1 MLIGPSVQTIA
12 TNKANFGLERFSA
25 PVSLMT
31 RRKEMFK
38 ISTGLGCVFAAAITA
53 SAAQANECGEV
64 SIMQGDWGSAQIVTA
79 VAKFL
84 MEQGYGCDVTAMPL
98 SSNPALASVSET
110 GEPDILTEIW
120 TNGAP
125 AYQGLVDS
133 GAIIPVTEVLSDG
146 GVEGF
151 FVPNYLVE
159 EHPELATIEGIAAN
173 PELVGNR
180 FHNCPEGWTCLNVST
195 NLLKAGGLMDA
206 GIDNFVHGSGETLA
220 TSIAAAYGNKE
231 PWFGFYWAP
240 TSVLG
245 KYPMTLVEMGP
256 HDPEKHA
263 CNITAE
269 CETPAMSAFPRSE
282 VVTVLSKEFMA
293 ENAAV
298 SDLMTNL
305 SFTNA
310 QMGETLAWVE
320 DNNASYDEGAVHF
333 LTTYKDVW
341 GGVA

>member
-1 MLIGPSVQTIA
+1 ML
-12 TNKANFGLERFSA
+12 NLKL
-25 PVSLMT
+25 
-31 RRKEMFK
+31 K
-38 ISTGLGCVFAAAITA
+38 LGCLIAAGMIASTA
-53 SAAQANECGEV
+53 HAEECGEV
-64 SIMQGDWGSAQIVTA
+64 SLMKADWGSAQIVTA
-79 VAKFL
+79 VSKFL
-84 MEQGYGCDVTAMPL
+84 MEEGYGCEVTTVPL
-98 SSNPALASVSET
+98 SSNPALVSVSET

-125 AYQGLVDS
+125 AYKGLLES
-133 GAIIPVTEVLSDG
+133 GAIIQVTEVLSDG

-151 FVPNYLVE
+151 FVPNYLLE
-159 EHPELATIEGIAAN
+159 KHPELATIEGIAAN

-195 NLLKAGGLMDA
+195 NLLKAGGLIDA

-220 TSIAAAYGNKE
+220 ASIAAAHENKE

-245 KYPMTLVEMGP
+245 KYPMTLVEMAP
-256 HDPEKHA
+256 HDPEKHT
-263 CNITAE
+263 CNITAD
-269 CETPAMSAFPRSE
+269 CATPSMSAFPRSV

-293 ENAAV
+293 KNSEISN
-298 SDLMTNL
+298 LMTNL
-305 SFTNA
+305 SFTNS

-320 DNNASYDEGAVHF
+320 DNNASYDEGAVYF

-341 GGVA
+341 GSWLNEAARENLSSLLQ

>member
-1 MLIGPSVQTIA
+1 MFMDTKKLL
-12 TNKANFGLERFSA
+12 KC
-25 PVSLMT
+25 LM
-31 RRKEMFK
+31 
-38 ISTGLGCVFAAAITA
+38 GLGCLVAVTFGFST
-53 SAAQANECGEV
+53 AQANECDEV
-64 SIMQGDWGSAQIVTA
+64 SLMQADWGSAQIVTA

-84 MEQGYGCDVTAMPL
+84 MEEGYGCEVTTVPL

-110 GEPDILTEIW
+110 GEPDVLTEIW

-125 AYQGLVDS
+125 AYEGLVES
-133 GAIIPVTEVLSDG
+133 GKIIPVTEVLSDG
-146 GVEGF
+146 GIEGF
-151 FVPNYLVE
+151 YVPNYLLE
-159 EHPELATIEGIAAN
+159 KHPELATIEGIAAN
-173 PELVGNR
+173 PDLVGNR

-195 NLLKAGGLMDA
+195 NLLKAGGLIEA
-206 GIDNFVHGSGETLA
+206 GIENFVHGSGETLA
-220 TSIAAAYGNKE
+220 ASIAAAFENQE

-245 KYPMTLVEMGP
+245 KYPMTLVDMGP
-256 HDPEKHA
+256 HDAEKHA

-269 CETPAMSAFPRSE
+269 CATPAMGAFPRSV

-293 ENAAV
+293 ENADI

-320 DNNASYDEGAVHF
+320 DNKASYEEGAVHF

-341 GGVA
+341 GSWLNDAAREKLAALLQ

>member
-1 MLIGPSVQTIA
+1 
-12 TNKANFGLERFSA
+12 
-25 PVSLMT
+25 
-31 RRKEMFK
+31 MFK
-38 ISTGLGCVFAAAITA
+38 ISTGLGCLFAAAITA
-53 SAAQANECGEV
+53 SAAQADDCGEV
-64 SIMQGDWGSAQIVTA
+64 SLMQADWGSAQIVTA
-79 VAKFL
+79 VSKFL
-84 MEQGYGCDVTAMPL
+84 MEQGYGCEVTTVPL

-159 EHPELATIEGIAAN
+159 KHPELATLEGIEAN

-195 NLLKAGGLMDA
+195 NLMKAGGLIDA
-206 GIDNFVHGSGETLA
+206 GVENFVHGSGETLA
-220 TSIAAAYGNKE
+220 ASIAAAYENKE

-245 KYPMTLVEMGP
+245 KYPMTLVDMGP

-269 CETPAMSAFPRSE
+269 CATPEMSAFPRSE

-333 LTTYKDVW
+333 LTAYKDVW
-341 GGVA
+341 GACLNDAARDKLSALLQ

>member
-1 MLIGPSVQTIA
+1 
-12 TNKANFGLERFSA
+12 
-25 PVSLMT
+25 
-31 RRKEMFK
+31 MFK
-38 ISTGLGCVFAAAITA
+38 VSKKIYTIFAGLGCLVAVAVGPTT
-53 SAAQANECGEV
+53 AQANECGEV

-84 MEQGYGCDVTAMPL
+84 MEEGYGCDVTAMPL
-98 SSNPALASVSET
+98 SSIPALASVSET

-125 AYQGLVDS
+125 AYEGLVES
-133 GAIIPVTEVLSDG
+133 GKIIPVTEVLSDG

-151 FVPNYLVE
+151 FVPNYLLE
-159 EHPELATIEGIAAN
+159 KHPQLATIEGIAAN
-173 PELVGNR
+173 PDLVGNR

-195 NLLKAGGLMDA
+195 NLLKAGGLIDA
-206 GIDNFVHGSGETLA
+206 GIENFVHGSGETLA
-220 TSIAAAYGNKE
+220 ASIAAAHENKE

-245 KYPMTLVEMGP
+245 KYPMTLVDMGS

-269 CETPAMSAFPRSE
+269 CATPAMSAFPRSV
-282 VVTVLSKEFMA
+282 VVTVLSREFMA
-293 ENAAV
+293 ENTDV
-298 SDLMTNL
+298 SNLMTNL

-320 DNNASYDEGAVHF
+320 DNKASYEEGAVHF

-341 GGVA
+341 GVWLNDAARGKLSALLQ

>member
-1 MLIGPSVQTIA
+1 ML
-12 TNKANFGLERFSA
+12 NLKL
-25 PVSLMT
+25 
-31 RRKEMFK
+31 K
-38 ISTGLGCVFAAAITA
+38 LGCLIAAGMIASTA
-53 SAAQANECGEV
+53 HAEECGEV
-64 SIMQGDWGSAQIVTA
+64 SLMKADWGSAQIVTA
-79 VAKFL
+79 VSKFL
-84 MEQGYGCDVTAMPL
+84 MEEGYGCEVTTVPL
-98 SSNPALASVSET
+98 STNPALVSVSET

-125 AYQGLVDS
+125 AYKGLLES
-133 GAIIPVTEVLSDG
+133 GAIIQVTEVLSDG

-151 FVPNYLVE
+151 FVPNYLLE
-159 EHPELATIEGIAAN
+159 KHPELATIEGIAAN

-195 NLLKAGGLMDA
+195 NLLKAGGLIDA

-220 TSIAAAYGNKE
+220 ASIAAAHENKE

-245 KYPMTLVEMGP
+245 KYPMTLVEMAP
-256 HDPEKHA
+256 HDPEKHT
-263 CNITAE
+263 CNITAD
-269 CETPAMSAFPRSE
+269 CATPSMSAFPRSV

-293 ENAAV
+293 KNSEISN
-298 SDLMTNL
+298 LMTNL
-305 SFTNA
+305 SFTNS

-320 DNNASYDEGAVHF
+320 DNNASYDEGAVYF

-341 GGVA
+341 GSWLNEAARENLSSLLQ

>member
-1 MLIGPSVQTIA
+1 MLNLKLKLSCLIA
-12 TNKANFGLERFSA
+12 AGMIA
-25 PVSLMT
+25 
-31 RRKEMFK
+31 
-38 ISTGLGCVFAAAITA
+38 STAHAE
-53 SAAQANECGEV
+53 ECGEV
-64 SIMQGDWGSAQIVTA
+64 SLMKADWGSAQIVTA
-79 VAKFL
+79 VSKFL
-84 MEQGYGCDVTAMPL
+84 MEEGYGCEVTTVPL
-98 SSNPALASVSET
+98 STNPALVSVSET

-125 AYQGLVDS
+125 AYKGLLES
-133 GAIIPVTEVLSDG
+133 GAIIQVTEVLSDG

-151 FVPNYLVE
+151 FVPNYLLE
-159 EHPELATIEGIAAN
+159 KHPELATIEGIAAN

-195 NLLKAGGLMDA
+195 NLLKAGGLIDA

-220 TSIAAAYGNKE
+220 ASIAAAHENKE

-245 KYPMTLVEMGP
+245 KYPMTLVEMAP
-256 HDPEKHA
+256 HDPEKHT
-263 CNITAE
+263 CNITAD
-269 CETPAMSAFPRSE
+269 CATPSMSAFPRSV

-293 ENAAV
+293 KNSEISN
-298 SDLMTNL
+298 LMTNL
-305 SFTNA
+305 SFTNS

-320 DNNASYDEGAVHF
+320 DNNASYDEGAVYF

-341 GGVA
+341 GSWLNEAARENLSSLLQ

>member
-1 MLIGPSVQTIA
+1 
-12 TNKANFGLERFSA
+12 
-25 PVSLMT
+25 
-31 RRKEMFK
+31 MFK
-38 ISTGLGCVFAAAITA
+38 ISKRMLKFTASLGCLAAMAFGPST
-53 SAAQANECGEV
+53 AQANECGEV

-84 MEQGYGCDVTAMPL
+84 MEQGYGCDVTAVPL

-125 AYQGLVDS
+125 AYEGLVES
-133 GAIIPVTEVLSDG
+133 GKIIPVTEVLSDG
-146 GVEGF
+146 GIEGF
-151 FVPNYLVE
+151 YVPNYLVE
-159 EHPELATIEGIAAN
+159 AHPQLATIEGIAAN

-195 NLLKAGGLMDA
+195 NLMKASGLIDA
-206 GIDNFVHGSGETLA
+206 GVENFVHGSGETLA
-220 TSIAAAYGNKE
+220 ASIAAAFENKG

-240 TSVLG
+240 TSILG
-245 KYPMTLVEMGP
+245 KYPMTLVDMGP

-269 CETPAMSAFPRSE
+269 CASPAMSAFPRSV
-282 VVTVLSKEFMA
+282 VVTVLSKDFMA
-293 ENAAV
+293 ENADITA
-298 SDLMTNL
+298 LMTNL

-320 DNNASYDEGAVHF
+320 DNKASYDEGAAHF
-333 LTTYKDVW
+333 LSTYKDVW
-341 GGVA
+341 GSWLNDAAREKLSALLQ

>member
-1 MLIGPSVQTIA
+1 
-12 TNKANFGLERFSA
+12 
-25 PVSLMT
+25 
-31 RRKEMFK
+31 MFK
-38 ISTGLGCVFAAAITA
+38 ISMGLGCVFAAAITA
-53 SAAQANECGEV
+53 SAAQADDCSGV
-64 SIMQGDWGSAQIVTA
+64 SLMQGDWGSAQIVTA
-79 VAKFL
+79 VSKFL
-84 MEQGYGCDVTAMPL
+84 MEQGYGCDVTTVPL
-98 SSNPALASVSET
+98 STNPAMVSVSET

-125 AYQGLVDS
+125 AYQGLVDA

-151 FVPNYLVE
+151 FVPNYLLE
-159 EHPELATIEGIAAN
+159 EHPELATLEGIKAN

-195 NLLKAGGLMDA
+195 NLMKAGGLIDA
-206 GIDNFVHGSGETLA
+206 GIENFVHGSGETLA
-220 TSIAAAYGNKE
+220 ASIAAAFEDKE

-245 KYPMTLVEMGP
+245 KYPMTLVDMGP
-256 HDPEKHA
+256 YDPEKHA
-263 CNITAE
+263 CNITAD
-269 CETPAMSAFPRSE
+269 CATPEVSAFPRSE

-333 LTTYKDVW
+333 LTNNKEVW
-341 GGVA
+341 GSWLNDAAREKLSALLK

>member
-1 MLIGPSVQTIA
+1 MFNVSKIMHKILLG
-12 TNKANFGLERFSA
+12 FGCLFA
-25 PVSLMT
+25 LALGVST
-31 RRKEMFK
+31 
-38 ISTGLGCVFAAAITA
+38 
-53 SAAQANECGEV
+53 AQANECGEV

-84 MEQGYGCDVTAMPL
+84 MQEGYGCDVTAIPL

-133 GAIIPVTEVLSDG
+133 GAIIPVAEVLSDG

-151 FVPNYLVE
+151 FVPNYLLE
-159 EHPELATIEGIAAN
+159 EHPELATLEGIVAN

-180 FHNCPEGWTCLNVST
+180 FHNCPEGWTCLNNST
-195 NLLKAGGLMDA
+195 NLLKAGGLIDA
-206 GIDNFVHGSGETLA
+206 GIENFVHGSGETLA
-220 TSIAAAYGNKE
+220 ASIASAYENKE
-231 PWFGFYWAP
+231 PWFGFYWGP

-256 HDPEKHA
+256 HDPEVWA
-263 CNITAE
+263 CYSTTE
-269 CETPAMSAFPRSE
+269 CDPPAMSGFPRSL
-282 VVTVLSKEFMA
+282 VVTVLAKEFMA
-293 ENAAV
+293 ENEAI
-298 SDLMTNL
+298 SSLMTNL

-310 QMGETLAWVE
+310 QMSETLAWGD
-320 DNNASYDEGAVHF
+320 DNNASYDEGAAHF
-333 LTTYKDVW
+333 LTTYKDAW
-341 GGVA
+341 GGWLNDAARDQLSALLQ

>member
-1 MLIGPSVQTIA
+1 
-12 TNKANFGLERFSA
+12 
-25 PVSLMT
+25 
-31 RRKEMFK
+31 MFK
-38 ISTGLGCVFAAAITA
+38 VSAGLGCVFAAAITA

-79 VAKFL
+79 VSKFL
-84 MEQGYGCDVTAMPL
+84 MEEGYGCDVTTIPL
-98 SSNPALASVSET
+98 SSIPALASVAET
-110 GEPDILTEIW
+110 GKPDILTEIW

-133 GAIIPVTEVLSDG
+133 GKIIPVNEVLSDG

-159 EHPELATIEGIAAN
+159 EHPELATIEGIVAN

-180 FHNCPEGWTCLNVST
+180 FHNSPEGWVSINANT
-195 NLLKAGGLMDA
+195 NLLKASGLIDA
-206 GIDNFVHGSGETLA
+206 GLDNFVHGSGETLA
-220 TSIAAAYGNKE
+220 ASIATAFEDKE

-240 TSVLG
+240 SSILG
-245 KYPMTLVEMGP
+245 KYPMTLVELGP
-256 HDPEKHA
+256 HDPEKHT

-269 CETPAMSAFPRSE
+269 CETPALSNYPQS
-282 VVTVLSKEFMA
+282 VVTTVLSKDFMA
-293 ENAAV
+293 ENTEI

-320 DNNASYDEGAVHF
+320 DNQASYEEGAVHF
-333 LTTYKDVW
+333 LTTYNDVW
-341 GGVA
+341 GAWLNDAAREKLSPLLQ

>member
-1 MLIGPSVQTIA
+1 
-12 TNKANFGLERFSA
+12 
-25 PVSLMT
+25 
-31 RRKEMFK
+31 MFK
-38 ISTGLGCVFAAAITA
+38 VSTVLGFVLAAIITT
-53 SAAQANECGEV
+53 SAARANECGEV

-79 VAKFL
+79 VSKFL
-84 MEQGYGCDVTAMPL
+84 MEKGYGCEVTTAPL
-98 SSNPALASVSET
+98 SSIPALASVAET
-110 GEPDILTEIW
+110 GKPDILTEIW

-133 GAIIPVTEVLSDG
+133 GKIIPVADVLSDG

-151 FVPNYLVE
+151 FVPTYLIE
-159 EHPELATIEGIAAN
+159 AHPELATIEGIVAN

-180 FHNCPEGWTCLNVST
+180 FHNSPEGWVSINANT
-195 NLLKAGGLMDA
+195 NILKASGALEAGL
-206 GIDNFVHGSGETLA
+206 DNFVHGSGETLA
-220 TSIAAAYGNKE
+220 ASIATAFENKE

-240 TSVLG
+240 SAILG
-245 KYPMTLVEMGP
+245 KYPMTQVDLGA

-269 CETPAMSAFPRSE
+269 CAAPAVTSYPRSV
-282 VVTVLSKEFMA
+282 VVTVLSKDFMTK
-293 ENAAV
+293 NPKI
-298 SDLMTNL
+298 SDLMTKL

-320 DNNASYDEGAVHF
+320 ENSASYEEGAAYF

-341 GGVA
+341 GTWLNDAARENLSALLQ

>member
-1 MLIGPSVQTIA
+1 ML
-12 TNKANFGLERFSA
+12 NLKL
-25 PVSLMT
+25 
-31 RRKEMFK
+31 K
-38 ISTGLGCVFAAAITA
+38 LGCLIAAGMIASTA
-53 SAAQANECGEV
+53 HAEECGEV
-64 SIMQGDWGSAQIVTA
+64 SLMKADWGSAQIVTA
-79 VAKFL
+79 VSKFL
-84 MEQGYGCDVTAMPL
+84 MEEGYGCEVKTVPL
-98 SSNPALASVSET
+98 STNPALVSVSET

-125 AYQGLVDS
+125 AYKGLLES
-133 GAIIPVTEVLSDG
+133 GAIIQVTEVLSDG

-151 FVPNYLVE
+151 FVPNYLLE
-159 EHPELATIEGIAAN
+159 KHPELATIEGIAAN

-195 NLLKAGGLMDA
+195 NLLKAGGLIDA

-220 TSIAAAYGNKE
+220 ASIAAAHENKE

-245 KYPMTLVEMGP
+245 KYPMTLVEMAP
-256 HDPEKHA
+256 HDPEKHT
-263 CNITAE
+263 CNITAD
-269 CETPAMSAFPRSE
+269 CATPSMSAFPRSV

-293 ENAAV
+293 KNSEISN
-298 SDLMTNL
+298 LMTNL
-305 SFTNA
+305 SFTNS

-320 DNNASYDEGAVHF
+320 DNNASYDEGAVYF

-341 GGVA
+341 GSWLNEAARENLSSLLQ

>member
-1 MLIGPSVQTIA
+1 ML
-12 TNKANFGLERFSA
+12 NLKL
-25 PVSLMT
+25 
-31 RRKEMFK
+31 K
-38 ISTGLGCVFAAAITA
+38 LGCLIAVGMIASTA
-53 SAAQANECGEV
+53 HAEECGEV
-64 SIMQGDWGSAQIVTA
+64 SLMKADWGSAQIVTA
-79 VAKFL
+79 VSKFL
-84 MEQGYGCDVTAMPL
+84 MEEGYGCEVTTVPL
-98 SSNPALASVSET
+98 STNPALVSVSET

-125 AYQGLVDS
+125 AYKGLLES
-133 GAIIPVTEVLSDG
+133 GAIIQVTEVLSDG

-151 FVPNYLVE
+151 FVPNYLLE
-159 EHPELATIEGIAAN
+159 KHPELATIEGIAAN

-195 NLLKAGGLMDA
+195 NLLKAGGLIDA

-220 TSIAAAYGNKE
+220 ASIAAAHENKE

-245 KYPMTLVEMGP
+245 KYPMTLVEMAP
-256 HDPEKHA
+256 HDPEKHT
-263 CNITAE
+263 CNITAD
-269 CETPAMSAFPRSE
+269 CATPSMSAFPRSV

-293 ENAAV
+293 KNSEISN
-298 SDLMTNL
+298 LMTNL
-305 SFTNA
+305 SFTNS

-320 DNNASYDEGAVHF
+320 DNNASYDEGAVYF

-341 GGVA
+341 GSWLNEAARENLSSLLQ